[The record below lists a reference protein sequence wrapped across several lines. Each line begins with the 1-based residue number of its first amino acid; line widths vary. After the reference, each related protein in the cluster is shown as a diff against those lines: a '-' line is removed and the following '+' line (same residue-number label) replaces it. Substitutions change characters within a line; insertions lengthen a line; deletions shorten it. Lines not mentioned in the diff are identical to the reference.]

1 MGRVFCNLAV
11 FLDSGWQSIQVS
23 NPPPLAQ
30 QFGTLPTQPTIH
42 ETPHRWLNTLVSK
55 RFPLCKTFRKSW
67 SKYKW
72 NALRRWKCS
81 GKIRTSLTS
90 RSGPTETCH
99 SFFKHSRVQF
109 YMTDREVINIKFQ
122 SKRLVIDASV
132 RLEILFLS
140 SNFFLLSL
148 ELITV
153 SVVSDMFV
161 WSKGKSTLRLCPC
174 EIHPVSAIYYKWF

>member
-1 MGRVFCNLAV
+1 M
-11 FLDSGWQSIQVS
+11 VS
-23 NPPPLAQ
+23 E
-30 QFGTLPTQPTIH
+30 G
-42 ETPHRWLNTLVSK
+42 
-55 RFPLCKTFRKSW
+55 FPLCKTFRKSW

-99 SFFKHSRVQF
+99 SFFKHFRVQF

-122 SKRLVIDASV
+122 SKRLVLDASV

-140 SNFFLLSL
+140 SNVFLFSL
-148 ELITV
+148 ELITL
-153 SVVSDMFV
+153 SVISDMFV
-161 WSKGKSTLRLCPC
+161 WSKKKSTLRLGPC
-174 EIHPVSAIYYKWF
+174 EIHPISAIYYKWF